1 MPGRLTHSAQRGS
14 MGSVPGMTA
23 LVEAG
28 AGARVPMVRDA
39 LPLSR
44 QLIEHLRSTDLKA
57 SSPVERDAGR
67 VNAVSHRHRHG
78 RWRMCVVS
86 TCHAIF
92 NEGSGITGSIIVS
105 LRSPGPLAPAG
116 LCSVSVGTHASI
128 SRDRR
133 ACTLC
138 RPIN

>member
-1 MPGRLTHSAQRGS
+1 

-67 VNAVSHRHRHG
+67 VNVVSHRHG
-78 RWRMCVVS
+78 RWQGSVRICVLCQRAMPSS
-86 TCHAIF
+86 TKAAASQAASSCHCA
-92 NEGSGITGSIIVS
+92 
-105 LRSPGPLAPAG
+105 APAR
-116 LCSVSVGTHASI
+116 LPLL
-128 SRDRR
+128 
-133 ACTLC
+133 ACAA
-138 RPIN
+138 